1 MHLMNVTATMKTNV
15 AYCVVCSQ
23 NPAFLRT
30 FLRRSDR
37 LLRRDAGR
45 ILSDPRREET
55 QMDVG

>member
-1 MHLMNVTATMKTNV
+1 MNVTATMKTNV

-45 ILSDPRREET
+45 FLSDPRREET